1 MKKIILFFILL
12 LSFSIVFSQSQI
24 SVSSRFGTLGDK
36 QHVLKDNVVIKKSD
50 LTMMTEVATIT
61 QLDDDWRDMVC
72 SATTIKTS
80 TLNASAEFFKF
91 DLSTEKGQLS
101 KKVSVKILV
110 DKKDLYISCDVL
122 EFNNKEKNYTGSSN
136 DLVKILKEDY
146 VISAKNFSYN
156 ETTKILVLNGDV
168 RIKNDAKKIDLKTQN
183 STFRTDTN
191 EMKAEGINLTLEVKE
206 TK

>member
-24 SVSSRFGTLGDK
+24 SVNSGFGTLGDK

-122 EFNNKEKNYTGSSN
+122 EFNNKEKNYTGFSN

-206 TK
+206 NK

>member
-122 EFNNKEKNYTGSSN
+122 EFNNKEKNYTGFSN

-156 ETTKILVLNGDV
+156 EITKILVLNGDV

-206 TK
+206 NK

>member
-24 SVSSRFGTLGDK
+24 SVNSGFGTLGDK

-91 DLSTEKGQLS
+91 DLSTERGQLS
-101 KKVSVKILV
+101 KKVSVKIVV

-122 EFNNKEKNYTGSSN
+122 EFNNKEKNYAGSSN
-136 DLVKILKEDY
+136 DSVKILKEDY

-156 ETTKILVLNGDV
+156 ETTKILVLTGDV
-168 RIKNDAKKIDLKTQN
+168 WIKNDVKKIDLKTQN

>member
-1 MKKIILFFILL
+1 MKKITMFFVFLVTI
-12 LSFSIVFSQSQI
+12 SIVFAQSQI
-24 SVSSRFGTLGDK
+24 SVSSGFGTLGDK
-36 QHVLKDNVVIKKSD
+36 QHTLKDNVIIKKSD
-50 LTMMTEVATIT
+50 LTMMTEEATIT

-72 SATTIKTS
+72 SATAIKTS

-101 KKVSVKILV
+101 KKVSVKIVV
-110 DKKDLYISCDVL
+110 DKKDLYILCDVL

-136 DLVKILKEDY
+136 ELVKISKEDY
-146 VISAKNFSYN
+146 VISAKNFTYN
-156 ETTKILVLNGDV
+156 ETTKILVLSGNV
-168 RIKNDAKKIDLKTQN
+168 WIKNDVKKIDLKTQN
-183 STFRTDTN
+183 ATFRTDTN

>member
-122 EFNNKEKNYTGSSN
+122 EFNNKEKNYTGFSN

-206 TK
+206 NK

>member
-24 SVSSRFGTLGDK
+24 SVNSGFGTLGDK

-122 EFNNKEKNYTGSSN
+122 EFNNKEKNYTGFSN

-156 ETTKILVLNGDV
+156 EITKILVLNGDV

-206 TK
+206 NK

>member
-206 TK
+206 NK

>member
-24 SVSSRFGTLGDK
+24 SVSSGFGTLGDK

-50 LTMMTEVATIT
+50 LTMMTDVATIT

-122 EFNNKEKNYTGSSN
+122 EFNNKEKNYTGFSN

-156 ETTKILVLNGDV
+156 EITKILVLNGDV

-206 TK
+206 NK

>member
-122 EFNNKEKNYTGSSN
+122 EFNNKEKNYTGFSN

-156 ETTKILVLNGDV
+156 EITKILVLNGDV
-168 RIKNDAKKIDLKTQN
+168 RIKNDVKKIDLKTQN

-206 TK
+206 NK

>member
-24 SVSSRFGTLGDK
+24 SVNSGFGTLGDK

-91 DLSTEKGQLS
+91 DLSTERGQLS
-101 KKVSVKILV
+101 KKVSVKIVV

-122 EFNNKEKNYTGSSN
+122 EFNNKEKNYAGSSN
-136 DLVKILKEDY
+136 DSVKILKEDY

-156 ETTKILVLNGDV
+156 ETTKILVLTGDV
-168 RIKNDAKKIDLKTQN
+168 WIKNDVKKIDLKTQN

-206 TK
+206 NK